1 MSSSVILVLSL
12 LLTFA
17 ILIVGAMLGRNHNND
32 LEGWLVHHRGM
43 GSVLLWF
50 LLGSEI
56 YTAFTFQG
64 LAGYSYTK
72 GAAGFYN
79 VAQNDVSYAVA
90 FLVLPCIWALGKRYG
105 HVTQADFIAHR
116 YRSRG
121 LGIFTAFAS
130 ALIMIAYIDLNIE
143 GLAAIFHVLGG
154 NVSPVVGNL
163 IGFAVL
169 AIAVFIGGIRGNA
182 MQSVAK
188 DLLMFLAIAAIFI
201 AVPVHYFGGFGK
213 MFNAFNTR
221 TPQYF
226 ELGKVA
232 KDLGPT
238 WLWSTVLLTGLGQWM
253 WPQWFGAA
261 FTAKSP
267 RSLKRQAVFMPF
279 YQLVK
284 VAVLI
289 VGFAAVMA
297 LGSGHPGNNVV
308 MTMAKEIFP
317 GWALVL
323 IVVAAM
329 LAAIVPGGPIV
340 MTSASLLAKNVV
352 QQLRPQT
359 ADRTIF
365 WLTRALVFPL
375 TFTALIIT
383 LWAPALIVNVLL
395 LAYAFIAQLFPAVV
409 VGGIFWRRATKQG
422 VLTGLLT
429 GWAVTGYLQL
439 AGHDTL
445 WGINTGLIGL
455 AANLLAFAAVS
466 LVTPAVEGTESVR
479 ETLDLV
485 AVEEEA
491 TAGERR
497 KKVTTTPRTAAEG
510 A

>member
-12 LLTFA
+12 LLTFV
-17 ILIVGAMLGRNHNND
+17 ILIVGALLGRSQNND

-64 LAGYSYTK
+64 LAGYSYKK

-79 VAQNDVSYAVA
+79 VAQNDVSYAIA

-116 YRSRG
+116 YRSKW

-154 NVSPVVGNL
+154 GVSPVAANL
-163 IGFAVL
+163 LGFAVL
-169 AIAVFIGGIRGNA
+169 AVAVFIGGIRGNA
-182 MQSVAK
+182 LQSVVK

-201 AVPVHYFGGFGK
+201 AVPVHYFGGFGH
-213 MFNAFNTR
+213 MFHAFNTR

-232 KDLGPT
+232 KKLGPM

-297 LGSGHPGNNVV
+297 LGKGSEGNNVV
-308 MTMAKEIFP
+308 MTMAKQIFP

-323 IVVAAM
+323 IVMAAM

-340 MTSASLLAKNVV
+340 MTSAGLLAKNVV
-352 QQLRPQT
+352 QQLRPRT
-359 ADRTIF
+359 ADRTVF

-375 TFTALIIT
+375 TFTALVIT
-383 LWAPALIVNVLL
+383 LWFPALIVNVLL
-395 LAYAFIAQLFPAVV
+395 LAYAFIAQLFPGVI

-422 VLTGLLT
+422 VLAGLLT
-429 GWAVTGYLQL
+429 GWVVTGYLQL
-439 AGHDTL
+439 TGGETT
-445 WGINTGLIGL
+445 WGINSGFIGL
-455 AANLLAFAAVS
+455 VANLVVFAAVS

-479 ETLDLV
+479 ETLDMV
-485 AVEEEA
+485 AAGEEA
-491 TAGERR
+491 AAGQGG
-497 KKVTTTPRTAAEG
+497 KKVVTAPPASAEG